1 MARKTGGIKMNDSPL
16 QIMMIRAKHELKNN
30 VAEIQRQSGLPAYLL
45 SSILSEIIADLSLQE
60 KEELAVLF
68 LHKDDNATQNN
79 DEVK

>member
-1 MARKTGGIKMNDSPL
+1 MNDSPL

-45 SSILSEIIADLSLQE
+45 SGILSEIIADLSLQE

-79 DEVK
+79 DEAK

>member
-79 DEVK
+79 DEAK

>member
-1 MARKTGGIKMNDSPL
+1 MNDSPL

>member
-1 MARKTGGIKMNDSPL
+1 MNDSPL

-79 DEVK
+79 DEAK